1 MFGIK
6 DCHHCGA
13 QGASA
18 PIRKHNTTPN
28 RKSLP
33 APASG
38 SVIAVWCTR
47 QRLGDCVRSLLRFS
61 SGNGSSGAKLVTESH
76 SSPEAHKLR

>member
-1 MFGIK
+1 MSGIK

-13 QGASA
+13 QGPSA

-28 RKSLP
+28 IKSLP

-47 QRLGDCVRSLLRFS
+47 QWLGDCAQSLLRK
-61 SGNGSSGAKLVTESH
+61 NQ
-76 SSPEAHKLR
+76 